1 MNLRIAGRP
10 PALRLAVCAVAVATG
25 FGGGAV
31 VGHRVGPSGSPR
43 PEPESG
49 HGHAHDHDHG
59 APAATPA
66 SGYALE
72 PAATTLTG
80 VPDEAFTFRIVGP
93 DGHAVQEFEP
103 RHERDL
109 HLVVVSRD
117 LATYHHLHPTLGA
130 DGTWTVGLPALTS
143 GAYRAFASFAVTDGP
158 ELTLS
163 RELEVVNPLPET
175 GTSVTVDGYTVT
187 LGGTPV
193 AGVATTVTLTV
204 ARDGAPVVLEPY
216 LGAFGHLVAVQA
228 GELTYAH
235 VHPMDDGTF
244 MLHLPSPGDYRL
256 FFDFAH
262 AAAVHTAAFTVH
274 VT

>member
-25 FGGGAV
+25 FSGGAV

-43 PEPESG
+43 SEPEHEHS
-49 HGHAHDHDHG
+49 HEEAVY
-59 APAATPA
+59 
-66 SGYALE
+66 SLE

-93 DGHAVQEFEP
+93 DGRVVQEFEP

-117 LATYHHLHPTLGA
+117 LATYHHLHPALGA
-130 DGTWTVGLPALTS
+130 DGTWTVALPALTS
-143 GAYRAFASFAVTDGP
+143 GAYRAFASFAITDGP
-158 ELTLS
+158 ELTLG
-163 RELEVVNPLPET
+163 RELEVVNPLPKT
-175 GTSVTVDGYTVT
+175 GTSVLIDGYAVT

-193 AGVATTVTLTV
+193 AGVATAVTLTV
-204 ARDGAPVVLEPY
+204 ARDGTPVVLEPY
-216 LGAFGHLVAVQA
+216 LGASGHLVAVQA
-228 GELTYAH
+228 DDLTYAH
-235 VHPMDDGTF
+235 VHPMDGGTF

-262 AAAVHTAAFTVH
+262 AATVHTAAFTVH